1 MWAPPDWL
9 AGPTPVFRRP
19 VSPGSGLGSSTV
31 RWGVTCRLA
40 VSVVWH
46 IPGMDARRAGI
57 QAAPRWAVRAASVLL
72 VRLQAGLHTG
82 EVAAVWDPDRVTV
95 EVADR
100 AGTGL
105 QARVEA
111 GAQVYGWQLDGV
123 PGPTS
128 LSSVDEA
135 VAALRR
141 AWRAEG
147 RLTVFTLDHCPAC
160 RLTGRQLERAGVA
173 YMEIAL
179 AEAGQERA
187 AFAERGI
194 RSAPVVEVAGREPF
208 GGFDPDKLRD
218 VISTFPPLAGEPV
231 LPGQAHAPARGGRP
245 ERQRGARR
253 P

>member
-1 MWAPPDWL
+1 M
-9 AGPTPVFRRP
+9 
-19 VSPGSGLGSSTV
+19 
-31 RWGVTCRLA
+31 
-40 VSVVWH
+40 
-46 IPGMDARRAGI
+46 
-57 QAAPRWAVRAASVLL
+57 RAASVLL
-72 VRLQAGLHTG
+72 ARLQAGLHTG
-82 EVAAVWDPDRVTV
+82 EVAAVWDPDRATV

-100 AGTGL
+100 DGTGL
-105 QARVEA
+105 QARVED
-111 GAQVYGWQLDGV
+111 GTQVYGWQLDGV

-147 RLTVFTLDHCPAC
+147 RLTVFTLNHCPAC
-160 RLTGRQLERAGVA
+160 RLTARQLERAGVA
-173 YMEIAL
+173 YMEI
-179 AEAGQERA
+179 

>member
-1 MWAPPDWL
+1 M
-9 AGPTPVFRRP
+9 
-19 VSPGSGLGSSTV
+19 
-31 RWGVTCRLA
+31 
-40 VSVVWH
+40 
-46 IPGMDARRAGI
+46 

-123 PGPTS
+123 PGPTL

-147 RLTVFTLDHCPAC
+147 RLTA
-160 RLTGRQLERAGVA
+160 RQLERAGVA
-173 YMEIAL
+173 YMEIVL

-218 VISTFPPLAGEPV
+218 VISTFPPLVGEPV

>member
-1 MWAPPDWL
+1 M
-9 AGPTPVFRRP
+9 
-19 VSPGSGLGSSTV
+19 
-31 RWGVTCRLA
+31 
-40 VSVVWH
+40 
-46 IPGMDARRAGI
+46 
-57 QAAPRWAVRAASVLL
+57 
-72 VRLQAGLHTG
+72 
-82 EVAAVWDPDRVTV
+82 
-95 EVADR
+95 
-100 AGTGL
+100 
-105 QARVEA
+105 
-111 GAQVYGWQLDGV
+111 YGWQLDGV
-123 PGPTS
+123 LGPTS
-128 LSSVDEA
+128 LSSVDAA

-160 RLTGRQLERAGVA
+160 RLTARQLERAGVA